1 METRSIETI
10 VRERWKMSEPP
21 ANPRP
26 PEEYRWERGW
36 DEHEQQQL
44 ERLSRLSFAEKLAWL
59 EEAHR
64 LVRQL
69 AGREEGPPDPGQ

>member
-21 ANPRP
+21 KNSRP

-64 LVRQL
+64 LVRQF
-69 AGREEGPPDPGQ
+69 ARREEGPPDPGQ